1 MERFV
6 NEIVIVG
13 ENWLFVLY
21 LSFVNVVGES
31 FIKISDSFGCI
42 GSRLGFVCNN
52 WVLGNL

>member
-1 MERFV
+1 M